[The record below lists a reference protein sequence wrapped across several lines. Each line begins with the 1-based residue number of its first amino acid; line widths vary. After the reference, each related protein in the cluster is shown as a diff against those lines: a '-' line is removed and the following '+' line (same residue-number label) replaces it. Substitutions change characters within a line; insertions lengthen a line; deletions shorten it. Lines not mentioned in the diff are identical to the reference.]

1 MIISVFSFIRK
12 YFDAATILCELGS
25 MNDIDVE
32 KEPGKK
38 ATTLPIF
45 KKYLTLKGKD
55 KTLILKSR
63 LADIVGN
70 ISRSGSVVRW
80 MYFFGFLVLLTFV
93 GFLGAI
99 SQDDGLGYRFPIV
112 LVDDYYY
119 PGENSLQYPTCA
131 MSKGFQLS
139 IDGQNFDTA
148 LGDYSFLSAMAYEVT
163 NVTGYL
169 LPQWFGEGN
178 AIDEDAVVK
187 QYRKDTATVG
197 NPIVSCIYRA

>member
-12 YFDAATILCELGS
+12 YFDAAAILCELGS
-25 MNDIDVE
+25 MNDIDIE

-38 ATTLPIF
+38 SMTLPIF
-45 KKYLTLKGKD
+45 KKYLTLKGGD
-55 KTLILKSR
+55 KTLVLKSR
-63 LADIVGN
+63 LADVVGN

-99 SQDDGLGYRFPIV
+99 SQDDGLSNRIPIV
-112 LVDDYYY
+112 LIDDYYY
-119 PGENSLQYPTCA
+119 PGEKSLQYPTCA
-131 MSKGFQLS
+131 MSKGFQFS
-139 IDGQNFDTA
+139 IDGQNFNTA
-148 LGDYSFLSAMAYEVT
+148 LGDYSFLSAMAYEAP

-178 AIDEDAVVK
+178 AIDEDVVVK
-187 QYRKDTATVG
+187 QYRKDSATVLS
-197 NPIVSCIYRA
+197 PIVSCVYRG